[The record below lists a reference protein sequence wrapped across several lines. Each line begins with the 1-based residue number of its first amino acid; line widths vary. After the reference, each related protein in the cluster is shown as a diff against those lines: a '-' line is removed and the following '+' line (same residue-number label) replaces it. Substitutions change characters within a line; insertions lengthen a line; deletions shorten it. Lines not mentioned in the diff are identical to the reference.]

1 MWNISQDWTEVNLE
15 AGFYENISIKNIIV
29 FFFLKGHGNKR
40 DKGLFFMISSN
51 LKYYKQINPG
61 DKEIFIGLRR
71 LSKCLV
77 NILTHQMV
85 EIRRQRSGL
94 WKH

>member
-1 MWNISQDWTEVNLE
+1 
-15 AGFYENISIKNIIV
+15 
-29 FFFLKGHGNKR
+29 
-40 DKGLFFMISSN
+40 MISSN

-61 DKEIFIGLRR
+61 DKEMFIGLRR